1 MSCILLADVSY
12 MAEVPY
18 MVCSTASAHIVMP
31 DELNPVEIFSYHY
44 HLVMLSWKALISWLR
59 MTKNKK
65 QKRKKNMSAVQSI
78 D

>member
-18 MVCSTASAHIVMP
+18 MVCSTASAHLVMP

-44 HLVMLSWKALISWLR
+44 HLVMLS
-59 MTKNKK
+59 
-65 QKRKKNMSAVQSI
+65 
-78 D
+78 